1 MIGIWKNLYNGFF
14 SKTGMRFYP
23 SPFTFLPG
31 MPIKTGDLR
40 MTSEGCFY
48 VIASMTIYISSTYA
62 WRVKGEG
69 LLSFRFSNFQ
79 WFYPQ
84 IRYPIGRGL
93 EFFFILLPSEGIKIE
108 PFRSRKA
115 MQRAVA
121 WWSLPYE
128 HDRHR
133 LDEGDLYPSCW
144 TSGHQRHK

>member
-14 SKTGMRFYP
+14 SKTGMWFYP

-48 VIASMTIYISSTYA
+48 VIVSITIYISGTYA

-84 IRYPIGRGL
+84 IRSPIGRGL
-93 EFFFILLPSEGIKIE
+93 EVFFYFIAKWRHKIE
-108 PFRSRKA
+108 PFRSCKA

-121 WWSLPYE
+121 WRSLPYE

-133 LDEGDLYPSCW
+133 LDEGDLYPFCW
-144 TSGHQRHK
+144 TSGHQRRK